1 MTSSPGATSSAI
13 AAVAAEPLAK
23 AIPWVPSSSA
33 ATARSSRSLVGF
45 WLLAYSYPRVGLPT
59 ASWAYVLV

>member
-23 AIPWVPSSSA
+23 AIPWLPSSSA
-33 ATARSSRSLVGF
+33 ATARSSRSRVGF
-45 WLLAYSYPRVGLPT
+45 WLRAYS
-59 ASWAYVLV
+59 